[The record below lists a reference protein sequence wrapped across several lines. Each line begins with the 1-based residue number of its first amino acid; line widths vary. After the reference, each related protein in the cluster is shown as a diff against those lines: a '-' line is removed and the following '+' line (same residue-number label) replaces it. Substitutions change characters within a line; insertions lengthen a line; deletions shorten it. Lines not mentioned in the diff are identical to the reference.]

1 MRPTSM
7 PAIDVVSTRL
17 ASGRGGPRPAHF
29 RRRFEVWNT
38 PIPVV
43 LDLIRARD
51 PEKSRLVKRTPE
63 YGDPDR
69 QAASGEACRNAQG
82 RDADDIGGEALAG
95 RSPTGAATPVGLS
108 GPVVG
113 AAPGSRAVGWVSPP
127 GPPTRTLPR
136 RTAPSSA

>member
-1 MRPTSM
+1 MRPSSM
-7 PAIDVVSTRL
+7 RGIDVVSTRL
-17 ASGRGGPRPAHF
+17 APGRGGPGPAHF

-82 RDADDIGGEALAG
+82 RDADDVGGYAFAG
-95 RSPTGAATPVGLS
+95 VARARRLTRCVVKDPVEVLD
-108 GPVVG
+108 
-113 AAPGSRAVGWVSPP
+113 PGSPP
-127 GPPTRTLPR
+127 WQRLAPP
-136 RTAPSSA
+136 

>member
-69 QAASGEACRNAQG
+69 QAASGEACRDAPG
-82 RDADDIGGEALAG
+82 RDADDIGGC
-95 RSPTGAATPVGLS
+95 
-108 GPVVG
+108 
-113 AAPGSRAVGWVSPP
+113 
-127 GPPTRTLPR
+127 
-136 RTAPSSA
+136 RTAPRDPLHRTTPHLPLPH